1 MKTDW
6 EIRREIVHYAKCAYQ
21 KGLVAATDGN
31 ISVRIMG
38 DRLMI
43 TPTGAVFETL
53 RPDDLIYVNFLG
65 QKLQGNSLPS
75 SELPLHL
82 EIYQQRANV
91 EAIIHAHP
99 PVATAFTIAGESLA
113 QPVIPEV
120 VTMFG
125 KIPTAP
131 YATPASEEGAQVVSN
146 LIHDHDLILL
156 DHHGAVAVGTSL
168 QDAFLKLEKLEHTA
182 STLLAAKQLGEIK
195 PLSAEQLQKLKAI
208 HYK

>member
-6 EIRREIVHYAKCAYQ
+6 EIRREIVHFAKCAYK

-53 RPDDLIYVNFLG
+53 LPDDLIYVNFLG
-65 QKLQGNSLPS
+65 QKLQGNSFPS
-75 SELPLHL
+75 SELPMHL
-82 EIYQQRANV
+82 EIYRQRPDV
-91 EAIIHAHP
+91 DAIIHAHP

-120 VTMFG
+120 VSMYG
-125 KIPTAP
+125 KIPTAT
-131 YATPASEEGAQVVSN
+131 YATPATEESAMVIRD

-156 DHHGAVAVGTSL
+156 DHHGAVAVGRSVE
-168 QDAFLKLEKLEHTA
+168 DAFLKLEKLEHTA

-195 PLSAEQLQKLKAI
+195 PLSAAQLQKLKDI